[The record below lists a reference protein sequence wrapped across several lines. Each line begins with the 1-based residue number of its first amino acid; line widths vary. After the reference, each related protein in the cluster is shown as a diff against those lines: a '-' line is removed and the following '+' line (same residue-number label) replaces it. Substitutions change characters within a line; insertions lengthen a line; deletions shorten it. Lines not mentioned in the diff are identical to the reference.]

1 MMARRG
7 FAVLPFVLAGWCLV
21 AMAAFAQEGSPPAAD
36 AAVQGTFVGNDQPAA
51 LHYAVLLKR
60 DPWQDEAAYTVVL
73 TEKDSST
80 ADKPEFDAM
89 FGELGHALIFQVT
102 ASGDLFGAQICHQGM
117 ERDNI
122 SSSGT
127 TEIQDFQI
135 ADGHLSARFFTT
147 EEQEFFGDRWQFDVC
162 VRVPLPE

>member
-1 MMARRG
+1 MIARRG
-7 FAVLPFVLAGWCLV
+7 FPILGIVLAGWCLL
-21 AMAAFAQEGSPPAAD
+21 ATAASSQEKQAPPVD
-36 AAVQGTFVGNDQPAA
+36 PAVQGTFVGNDKPAE

-60 DPWQDEAAYTVVL
+60 DPWQDEAAYTVIL

-89 FGELGHALIFQVT
+89 FGKLGHALIFQVT
-102 ASGDLFGAQICHQGM
+102 AGGDLFGTQICHQGL

-127 TEIQDFQI
+127 TEMQDFQI
-135 ADGHLSARFFTT
+135 AEGHLSARFVTT
-147 EEQEFFGDRWQFDVC
+147 EEQEFFGDRWQFDVR
-162 VRVPLPE
+162 VRAPLPK